1 MLTARKI
8 KLFSADNQRVKTLL
22 LELFPERERLSMA
35 LLRFRSLSSMVDY
48 FGYYL
53 DTMMRQTNSADLPM

>member
-22 LELFPERERLSMA
+22 LELFPERERLSMT

-48 FGYYL
+48 L
-53 DTMMRQTNSADLPM
+53 ES